1 MINIGSCG
9 LHVLHGAY
17 KTALKETDWE
27 LEKTLKAAHAIFK
40 KSPARRADYL
50 SANGHEERYDNKS
63 LCAFFP
69 LKFCGH
75 RWLENGKAITRF
87 LKIID
92 KLATSMTNIKESKSF
107 PKNDERFPLL
117 LCNTK
122 SKIFPAY
129 CEFSLSI
136 CRDIE
141 PFLALFQAERP
152 LAMFLYQKLQEL
164 ILSLMEWLGKSD
176 VLNGN
181 GSVYKLLT
189 LDLKSEENLIPLDS
203 INIGFG
209 AKSVLRKLSTTE
221 KTLE

>member
-1 MINIGSCG
+1 
-9 LHVLHGAY
+9 
-17 KTALKETDWE
+17 
-27 LEKTLKAAHAIFK
+27 
-40 KSPARRADYL
+40 
-50 SANGHEERYDNKS
+50 
-63 LCAFFP
+63 
-69 LKFCGH
+69 
-75 RWLENGKAITRF
+75 
-87 LKIID
+87 
-92 KLATSMTNIKESKSF
+92 MTNLKESKSF

-141 PFLALFQAERP
+141 PFLALIQVERP
-152 LAMFLYQKLQEL
+152 LAMFLYQKLREL
-164 ILSLMEWLGKSD
+164 ILLLMEQFVKSD
-176 VLNGN
+176 VLNAN

-221 KTLE
+221 KTLERSLRKGARAALIRLIQKLFEKCLLKFKTTRAISCLSPTEISSL